1 MSEEVEKRDE
11 TILNLPSIEERL
23 GALRPSRQLLEF
35 YRRKT
40 EELETEHDKLFTKI
54 EGSKVFNLSSR
65 CKYDFFCGR
74 GYLFDIELVQKRIGL
89 RTS

>member
-1 MSEEVEKRDE
+1 MSLEIENEEE

-40 EELETEHDKLFTKI
+40 EELETEHDKLFNKI
-54 EGSKVFNLSSR
+54 EGKGSAYNCILACRVLN
-65 CKYDFFCGR
+65 
-74 GYLFDIELVQKRIGL
+74 IGGPIL
-89 RTS
+89 E

>member
-1 MSEEVEKRDE
+1 MSQEVEIEDE

-40 EELETEHDKLFTKI
+40 EELETEHDKLFNKI
-54 EGSKVFNLSSR
+54 EGTGSLYNIILLYNIYFILLEKVQHKIL
-65 CKYDFFCGR
+65 
-74 GYLFDIELVQKRIGL
+74 
-89 RTS
+89 

>member
-1 MSEEVEKRDE
+1 MSQEVEIEDE

-40 EELETEHDKLFTKI
+40 EELETEHDKLFNKI
-54 EGSKVFNLSSR
+54 EGKGSQYYQKKFNTKHSEPH
-65 CKYDFFCGR
+65 D
-74 GYLFDIELVQKRIGL
+74 RIYKSM
-89 RTS
+89 RK

>member
-1 MSEEVEKRDE
+1 MSLEIENEEE

-40 EELETEHDKLFTKI
+40 EELETEHDKLFNKI
-54 EGSKVFNLSSR
+54 EGKDSAFNPHISDIDVIFGALTLSLSILILNSQR
-65 CKYDFFCGR
+65 GR
-74 GYLFDIELVQKRIGL
+74 
-89 RTS
+89 